1 MRRTLLLLVIVL
13 AFVGVPSA
21 GAITGTSQQDFVHP
35 YVGLVAFYDAAGNRL
50 FRCSGSM
57 ISPRAMV
64 TAGHCADPSTGAV
77 SARVWLDQAA
87 AGYPDSGGVSAHGI
101 ANFGFVGF
109 TKAAETHDVGVV
121 VLDQPVSLPRY
132 GSLAGAGSL
141 DALAARL
148 GKSNVDFTA
157 SGYGL
162 ALRNPQKLVDPRER
176 LMATEQL
183 INLSNTITDGYNV
196 QSTASPG
203 DGRGGTCSGDSGGPL
218 LYDTTDVIV
227 AVDSFGMNAN
237 CRGTDYMYRLDRGP
251 VLDWILAHVPAGER
265 NLVRV
270 VGL

>member
-1 MRRTLLLLVIVL
+1 MRRTFVLLVALL
-13 AFVGVPSA
+13 ACIGVPSA
-21 GAITGTSQQDFVHP
+21 GAITGNSQQDFVHP

-57 ISPRAMV
+57 ISPRTML

-87 AGYPDSGGVSAHGI
+87 SGYPDSGGLPAHRI

-109 TKAAETHDVGVV
+109 TKAAESHDVGVV
-121 VLDQPVSLPRY
+121 VLDQPVALPSY
-132 GSLAGAGSL
+132 GSLASAGSL
-141 DALAARL
+141 DVLATKR
-148 GKSNVDFTA
+148 GKQTVNFTA

-162 ALRNPQKLVDPRER
+162 SYRSPVSLIDPRER
-176 LMATEQL
+176 LMASEQL
-183 INLSNTITDGYNV
+183 INLRNNLTDGYNIAT
-196 QSTASPG
+196 TASPG

-218 LYDTTDVIV
+218 LYDSTDTIV
-227 AVDSFGMNAN
+227 AVDSFGLNTN
-237 CRGTDYMYRLDRGP
+237 CRGTDFMYRIDRAP
-251 VLDWILAHVPAGER
+251 VLDWILAQVPAAER

>member
-1 MRRTLLLLVIVL
+1 MRRRVLLLVAVL

-21 GAITGTSQQDFVHP
+21 GAITGNSQQDFVHP

-57 ISPRAMV
+57 ISPRTMV

-87 AGYPDSGGVSAHGI
+87 SGYPNTGGQPAHGI
-101 ANFGFVGF
+101 ANFGFTGF

-121 VLDQPVSLPRY
+121 ILDQPVLLPRY
-132 GSLAGAGSL
+132 AALAGAGSL

-148 GKSNVDFTA
+148 GKSKVDFTA

-162 ALRNPQKLVDPRER
+162 ALRNPTNLVDPRER

-183 INLSNTITDGYNV
+183 VNLNNAVVDGYNV
-196 QSTASPG
+196 QSTANPG

-218 LYDTTDVIV
+218 LYDTSDVMV
-227 AVDSFGMNAN
+227 AVDSFGKNDN
-237 CRGTDYMYRLDRGP
+237 CRGTDYMYRVDRSP
-251 VLDWILAHVPAGER
+251 VLDWILAQVPAGEQ